1 MNYVR
6 QASPQ
11 RANQQMQQYYSKNY
25 DPRTTS
31 SYNGVNQMYAL
42 PQPEYDQLKQSVRN
56 QSLNSMTHQQIESRR
71 RNLHQQANE
80 IIRKSNVSDDY
91 GMQPQQ

>member
-1 MNYVR
+1 
-6 QASPQ
+6 
-11 RANQQMQQYYSKNY
+11 
-25 DPRTTS
+25 
-31 SYNGVNQMYAL
+31 
-42 PQPEYDQLKQSVRN
+42 LKQGVRN